1 MLEEHLLTS
10 PNRAYLAMCLWHFVQ
25 ICFANVPQTSDTLIT
40 LYAIVKINVAKS
52 NKGRRK

>member
-1 MLEEHLLTS
+1 MRSIQNEYIRNADITS
-10 PNRAYLAMCLWHFVQ
+10 IWDNIRIAYM
-25 ICFANVPQTSDTLIT
+25 SE